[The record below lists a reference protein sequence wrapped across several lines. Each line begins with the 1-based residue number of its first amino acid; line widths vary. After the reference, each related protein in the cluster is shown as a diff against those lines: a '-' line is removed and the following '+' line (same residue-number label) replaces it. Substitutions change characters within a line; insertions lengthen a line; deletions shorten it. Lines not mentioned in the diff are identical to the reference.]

1 MNVLLIIVVW
11 IVIGL
16 LISIPMGRF
25 LKDTDD
31 DIRRISKEIR

>member
-25 LKDTDD
+25 VKVADD